1 MARVSAEPS
10 AFGLP
15 RGVAPRRAR
24 AGALPPGSL
33 KFTSI
38 YVFLGLY
45 CVFSIVIFLWV
56 VSTSFKTN
64 TEILMFPPWH
74 LPENLEWVNL
84 RDAWAR
90 GVGTMF
96 RNSLLVAGLGT
107 IGSVTIACLAAYP
120 IARIPFRF
128 NQPLLMFFLMGIMIP
143 YPLTAIPLYSIVE
156 DLRQEYGWLNVY
168 VILIVLYTV
177 GGVSFNTFV
186 MTGFYKTLP
195 FELEEAAALDG
206 ASPLRTF
213 WQVMLPL
220 ARPGIASLLIL
231 NFVSWWNEFFYALL
245 FVRERSQYT
254 VTLGLTYLDQQA
266 IYTGKWVGLFAGMTL
281 TMIPVLV
288 IFALLQRQITRGLT
302 VGALKG

>member
-1 MARVSAEPS
+1 MARVTAEPAALPARGASRTS
-10 AFGLP
+10 AAGLP
-15 RGVAPRRAR
+15 PETIKYTG
-24 AGALPPGSL
+24 
-33 KFTSI
+33 I
-38 YVFLGLY
+38 YVVLGLY
-45 CVFSIVIFLWV
+45 CVFSVIIFLWV
-56 VSTSFKTN
+56 VLTSFKTN

-74 LPENLEWVNL
+74 LPQNLQWQNL
-84 RDAWAR
+84 VDAWDR

-96 RNSLLVAGLGT
+96 RNSLLVAGVGT
-107 IGSVTIACLAAYP
+107 VGSVAVACLAAYP

-128 NQPLLMFFLMGIMIP
+128 NQPLLIFFLLGIMIP
-143 YPLTAIPLYSIVE
+143 YPLTAIPLYQIVE
-156 DLRQEYGWLNVY
+156 SLRQQHPWLNVF
-168 VILIVLYTV
+168 VILIVLYTAA
-177 GGVSFNTFV
+177 GVSFNTFV

-213 WQVMLPL
+213 GQIMLPL
-220 ARPGIASLLIL
+220 VRPGIASLLIL
-231 NFVSWWNEFFYALL
+231 NFVTLWNEFFYALL
-245 FVRERSQYT
+245 FVRDRSQYT

-266 IYTGKWVGLFAGMTL
+266 IYSGKWVGLFAGMTL

>member
-1 MARVSAEPS
+1 MARVTAEPT
-10 AFGLP
+10 ALP
-15 RGVAPRRAR
+15 ARGASRTSTT
-24 AGALPPGSL
+24 GLPPGTI
-33 KFTSI
+33 KFTGI
-38 YVFLGLY
+38 YVVLGLY
-45 CVFSIVIFLWV
+45 CAFSIIVFLWV
-56 VSTSFKTN
+56 VLTSFKTN

-74 LPENLEWVNL
+74 LPQTLQWQNLV
-84 RDAWAR
+84 DAWER

-107 IGSVTIACLAAYP
+107 VGSVAVACLAAYP

-128 NQPLLMFFLMGIMIP
+128 NQPLLIFFLLGIMIP
-143 YPLTAIPLYSIVE
+143 YPLTAIPLYQIVE
-156 DLRQEYGWLNVY
+156 SLRQQHPWLNVF
-168 VILIVLYTV
+168 VILIVLYTA

-213 WQVMLPL
+213 GQIMLPL
-220 ARPGIASLLIL
+220 VRPGIASLLIL
-231 NFVSWWNEFFYALL
+231 NFVTWWNEFFYALL
-245 FVRERSQYT
+245 FVRDRSQYT

-266 IYTGKWVGLFAGMTL
+266 IYSGKWVGLFAGMTL

>member
-1 MARVSAEPS
+1 MARVTAEP
-10 AFGLP
+10 AVLP
-15 RGVAPRRAR
+15 TVVASRRAP
-24 AGALPPGSL
+24 ALPPGSI
-33 KFTSI
+33 KFTGI

-45 CVFSIVIFLWV
+45 CLFSIVIFCWV
-56 VSTSFKTN
+56 VLTSFKSN
-64 TEILMFPPWH
+64 TEILMFAPWH
-74 LPENLEWVNL
+74 LPESLQWQNIQ
-84 RDAWAR
+84 DAWAR

-96 RNSLLVAGLGT
+96 RNSLIVAGLGT
-107 IGSVTIACLAAYP
+107 VGSVTVACLAAYP
-120 IARIPFRF
+120 IARIPFRI
-128 NQPLLMFFLMGIMIP
+128 NQPLLMFFLVGIMIP
-143 YPLTAIPLYSIVE
+143 YPLTAIPLYKFVE
-156 DLRQEYGWLNVY
+156 GLRQEYAWLNVY
-168 VILIVLYTV
+168 VILILLYTA

-206 ASPLRTF
+206 ASPFRTF
-213 WQVMLPL
+213 WQIMLPL
-220 ARPGIASLLIL
+220 VRPGIASLLIL

-288 IFALLQRQITRGLT
+288 IFGLLQRQITRGLT

>member
-1 MARVSAEPS
+1 MATASRKPSSFELPAKGGSA
-10 AFGLP
+10 
-15 RGVAPRRAR
+15 RTRAV
-24 AGALPPGSL
+24 GLPPGAA
-33 KFTSI
+33 KYTGI
-38 YVFLGLY
+38 YVVLGAY
-45 CVFSIVIFLWV
+45 CLFSLVIFLWV
-56 VSTSFKTN
+56 VLTSFKSD

-74 LPENLEWVNL
+74 LPETLRWENL
-84 RDAWAR
+84 RAAWER

-96 RNSLLVAGLGT
+96 RNSLIVAGFGT
-107 IGSVTIACLAAYP
+107 IGSVTLACLSAYP

-143 YPLTAIPLYSIVE
+143 YPLTAIPLYTIVE
-156 DLRQEYGWLNVY
+156 DLRQEYTWINSY
-168 VILIVLYTV
+168 AILIVLYTV

-206 ASPLRTF
+206 ASPFRTF

-231 NFVSWWNEFFYALL
+231 NFVNWWNEFFYALL
-245 FVRERSQYT
+245 FIRDRSDYT

-288 IFALLQRQITRGLT
+288 IFGLLQQQIARGLT

>member
-1 MARVSAEPS
+1 MAQ
-10 AFGLP
+10 
-15 RGVAPRRAR
+15 VAAQVELARTRRR
-24 AGALPPGSL
+24 AGAAGLPPGTI

-38 YVFLGLY
+38 YVILGLY
-45 CVFSIVIFLWV
+45 CLFSIVIFLWV
-56 VSTSFKTN
+56 VLTSFKTN

-74 LPENLEWVNL
+74 LPETLQWENL
-84 RDAWAR
+84 RAAWER
-90 GVGTMF
+90 GVGVMF
-96 RNSLLVAGLGT
+96 RNSMIVAGLGT
-107 IGSVTIACLAAYP
+107 LGSVTLACLAAYP

-143 YPLTAIPLYSIVE
+143 YPLTAIPLYQIVE
-156 DLRQEYGWLNVY
+156 NLRQHHTWINVY
-168 VILIVLYTV
+168 VILIVLYTA

-213 WQVMLPL
+213 VQVMLPL

-245 FVRERSQYT
+245 FVRDREQYT

-266 IYTGKWVGLFAGMTL
+266 IYSGKWVGLFAGMTL
-281 TMIPVLV
+281 TMIPVLI
-288 IFALLQRQITRGLT
+288 IFALLQQQISRGLT